1 MPIVDF
7 GFRIADLE
15 RQREDYRLRVG
26 LLVQVVLWVSQIV
39 ISFCYSLISTSYQW
53 LTLCDF
59 KSVIQMKKGMA
70 ELTDTQITALLRSYF
85 ERILEEDERDRAL
98 GRKSWTD
105 KEGLA
110 DHVDAMAYL
119 HHDCQRELAIGNYS
133 RATGA
138 VDRLLAEKGVELDR
152 DGLSY
157 KKLCRGMMKVMI
169 AHLKIDMNRARRD

>member
-1 MPIVDF
+1 MN
-7 GFRIADLE
+7 
-15 RQREDYRLRVG
+15 
-26 LLVQVVLWVSQIV
+26 
-39 ISFCYSLISTSYQW
+39 
-53 LTLCDF
+53 
-59 KSVIQMKKGMA
+59 KGMA
-70 ELTDTQITALLRSYF
+70 ELSDTQIKALLRFYLK
-85 ERILEEDERDRAL
+85 RILQEDERDRAA
-98 GRKSWTD
+98 GKKGWTD
-105 KEGLA
+105 ERGLA
-110 DHVDAMAYL
+110 DHVDAMSYL